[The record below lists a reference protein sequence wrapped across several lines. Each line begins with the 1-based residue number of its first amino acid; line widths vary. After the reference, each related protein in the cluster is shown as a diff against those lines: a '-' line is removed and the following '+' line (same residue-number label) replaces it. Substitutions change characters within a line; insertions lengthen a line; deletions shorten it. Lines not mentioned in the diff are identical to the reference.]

1 MEPNIEACTTSIWPC
16 LRAITLTCS
25 PVASAWRT
33 RAVPVQ
39 GFRVRISTHNQ
50 LDSVS
55 KGCIHQASNRL
66 AQLDG
71 YLLGGKREN
80 GSQWDDG
87 EEI

>member
-1 MEPNIEACTTSIWPC
+1 M
-16 LRAITLTCS
+16 
-25 PVASAWRT
+25 
-33 RAVPVQ
+33 PVQ